1 MKKGIFFIGVLMLM
15 ASCLAIVG
23 CDKINQLLGGGLPQ
37 APKATTAA
45 PAPVPA
51 EEAPQGTKL
60 AKVNSKIITYEEF
73 EQNIKNLHALAPD
86 YKIDSFETRKE
97 LLNQMINQELLYQ
110 EAKSRGIQ
118 GRKEIK
124 ELADAFLRRAVVEQ
138 LLIDTAENVTVDAQE
153 IETFY
158 NQYKDQLAEPEQRRV
173 REIVVS
179 SEDRAREIL
188 IALYQGQDFAT
199 LAKER
204 SIADSSSA
212 AGDIGFIVRGQRGSD
227 YAKYD
232 EIAFALDKGQPSGI
246 FQGPQGYYIV
256 KVEDIKE
263 QKSRLLTDV
272 WDDVK
277 KSLLELK
284 QRQRVQDLTDKL
296 RGSADVDIVEEL
308 LK

>member
-1 MKKGIFFIGVLMLM
+1 MKKGILVIGIIIFTV
-15 ASCLAIVG
+15 SCSAMFG
-23 CDKINQLLGGGLPQ
+23 CDRINKLFEGTS
-37 APKATTAA
+37 PKTPPKVTTAA
-45 PAPVPA
+45 PAPT
-51 EEAPQGTKL
+51 EETPQGTKL

-73 EQNIKNLHALAPD
+73 EQNIKNLKALAPD

-118 GRKEIK
+118 SRKEVK
-124 ELADAFLRRAVVEQ
+124 ELFDAFLRRAVVEQ

-179 SEDRAREIL
+179 SEDRARDAL

-204 SIADSSSA
+204 SIGDSSSN
-212 AGDIGFIVRGQRGSD
+212 AGDIGFIVKGQRGSD

-232 EIAFALDKGQPSGI
+232 EIVFSLDKGQPSSI

-263 QKSRLLTDV
+263 QKSKLLTDV
-272 WDDVK
+272 WEDVK

-296 RGSADVDIVEEL
+296 RGGANVEIVEEL
-308 LK
+308 LQ